1 MENNM
6 DTLFIVT
13 QMVMTVAVCLNLFF
27 TITVWYNTR
36 NKKQQKTIV
45 VVEKKDVAEKKKP
58 SRKTVS
64 RRN

>member
-1 MENNM
+1 M

-36 NKKQQKTIV
+36 NKNQQKTIV
-45 VVEKKDVAEKKKP
+45 VVEKKDVAEKKP
-58 SRKTVS
+58 ARKTTS
-64 RRN
+64 KK

>member
-1 MENNM
+1 M

-36 NKKQQKTIV
+36 SKKQPKTIV
-45 VVEKKDVAEKKKP
+45 VVEKKKKNVAEKKP
-58 SRKTVS
+58 ARKTTS
-64 RRN
+64 KK

>member
-1 MENNM
+1 M

-27 TITVWYNTR
+27 TITVWYNTK

-45 VVEKKDVAEKKKP
+45 VLEKNVAEKKP
-58 SRKTVS
+58 ARKTTS
-64 RRN
+64 KK

>member
-1 MENNM
+1 M

-36 NKKQQKTIV
+36 NKNLQKMFV
-45 VVEKKDVAEKKKP
+45 VDEKKNVAKKKP
-58 SRKTVS
+58 ARKTTS
-64 RRN
+64 KK

>member
-1 MENNM
+1 M

-36 NKKQQKTIV
+36 DKKQQKTIV
-45 VVEKKDVAEKKKP
+45 VLEKKDVAEKKP
-58 SRKTVS
+58 ARKTVS